1 MNDKTPNSLE
11 PTKKVSVARMSR
23 WPIYAVLIAGLFL
36 LGILVYSVNFAH
48 NQEEEQAGTQKVDI
62 KEEEEEEEEEE
73 RPLLMGEGRGLAL
86 APPAG
91 SPAIAGPEPKAAEMR
106 SREPLIVVQGKQEQP
121 DQYRQELENLRRM
134 KAQAQLTA
142 LSAPLGVKKNAD
154 SSAQSGQ
161 QVAMVREDQRRDTA
175 PDMNRDL
182 SALRENGY
190 DPAADKDKEAF
201 FGRAE
206 KDSSWILP
214 HSRTAGQPLELK
226 TGAVIPGVM
235 VTGINSD
242 LPGNIIAQVSQNV
255 FDTATGRQL
264 LIPQGAKLFGVYDS
278 RVIYGQERVL
288 VAWNRLMFPDGSAV
302 TLGAMPGS
310 DMAGNAGY
318 TDKVNNHYLR
328 IFGSAILMSMI
339 TGGMS
344 YSMDSLDSGGDSD
357 NPKLQDEMGAALA
370 SQLGQATLQLLQKN
384 LNIKPTLE
392 IRPGYQ
398 FNVIVTKDI
407 VFKQPYRV
415 GR

>member
-1 MNDKTPNSLE
+1 MSDTTPNSLE
-11 PTKKVSVARMSR
+11 PTHKVNVARMSK
-23 WPIYAVLIAGLFL
+23 WPMYAVLLGGLFL

-48 NQEEEQAGTQKVDI
+48 NQAEEQAGTPKVDI
-62 KEEEEEEEEEE
+62 KESEK
-73 RPLLMGEGRGLAL
+73 PLLMGEGKGLAL

-91 SPAIAGPEPKAAEMR
+91 SPALAVPEAKPGAKK
-106 SREPLIVVQGKQEQP
+106 EPLIVVQGGKEQP

-142 LSAPLGVKKNAD
+142 LSAPLGVKKA
-154 SSAQSGQ
+154 SGTPAQQAAPAQ
-161 QVAMVREDQRRDTA
+161 QDQRRSAD
-175 PDMNRDL
+175 PDVGRDL
-182 SALRENGY
+182 SSLRENGY

-201 FGRAE
+201 FGRAG

-214 HSRTAGQPLELK
+214 HTRTAGQPLELK

-288 VAWNRLMFPDGSAV
+288 VAWNRIVFPDGSAV
-302 TLGAMPGS
+302 TMGAMPGA
-310 DMAGNAGY
+310 DMAGNTGY
-318 TDKVNNHYLR
+318 TDEVNNHYLR

-344 YSMDSLDSGGDSD
+344 YSMDALNTSGNSGQGNQAPS
-357 NPKLQDEMGAALA
+357 LQDEMGSALA
-370 SQLGQATLQLLQKN
+370 AQLGQATMQLLQKN

-398 FNVIVTKDI
+398 FNVIVTKDM
-407 VFKQPYRV
+407 VFQRPYQSQR
-415 GR
+415 

>member
-1 MNDKTPNSLE
+1 MGDKTPNSLE
-11 PTKKVSVARMSR
+11 PVKKVNVARMSR
-23 WPIYAVLIAGLFL
+23 WPMYAVLLIGLLL
-36 LGILVYSVNFAH
+36 LGVLVYSVNFAH
-48 NQEEEQAGTQKVDI
+48 NQEEEQAATPKVDI
-62 KEEEEEEEEEE
+62 KEEE

-86 APPAG
+86 APPVG
-91 SPAIAGPEPKAAEMR
+91 SPALATPEPKTAGTTR
-106 SREPLIVVQGKQEQP
+106 REPLIVVQPQREQP

-142 LSAPLGVKKNAD
+142 LSAPLGVKKASD
-154 SSAQSGQ
+154 TSGQ
-161 QVAMVREDQRRDTA
+161 PGQHPAMAQDDPRREGSPNLGD
-175 PDMNRDL
+175 DL
-182 SALRENGY
+182 SSLRESGY

-201 FGRAE
+201 FNRAE
-206 KDSSWILP
+206 RDSSWILP

-226 TGAVIPGVM
+226 TGAIIPGVM

-255 FDTATGRQL
+255 FDTATGRNL

-288 VAWNRLMFPDGSAV
+288 VAWNRLVFPDGSAV

-344 YSMDSLDSGGDSD
+344 YSMDSLDSSGGDSD
-357 NPKLQDEMGAALA
+357 NPTLQNEMGAALA
-370 SQLGQATLQLLQKN
+370 SQLGQATLQLLQRN

-398 FNVIVTKDI
+398 FNVIVTKDV
-407 VFKQPYRV
+407 VFERPYSNKR
-415 GR
+415 